1 MQITHMQDILSYRV
15 ELCQKLENAH
25 RDSPG
30 FQGSPNACDI
40 IYEKVWLIYGVLS
53 GNCSKIKIRYIHR
66 VNQWMVVE
74 NEWASFGRFH
84 SER

>member
-1 MQITHMQDILSYRV
+1 MVNHKHLYIAIHKEGENNHLKIFKHLICQLSNTKILNSMQITHMQDILSYRV

-40 IYEKVWLIYGVLS
+40 IYEKVW
-53 GNCSKIKIRYIHR
+53 
-66 VNQWMVVE
+66 
-74 NEWASFGRFH
+74 
-84 SER
+84 